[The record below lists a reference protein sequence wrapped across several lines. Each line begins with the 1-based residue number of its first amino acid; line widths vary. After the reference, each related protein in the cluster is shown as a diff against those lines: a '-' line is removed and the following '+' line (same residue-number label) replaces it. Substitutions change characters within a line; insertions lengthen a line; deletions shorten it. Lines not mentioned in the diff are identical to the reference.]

1 MFSSLTLWYRVI
13 WPSECFHEPLANI
26 LGNLLIIDQ
35 NRREALGSAFRSIR
49 MSPIPWCVQGS
60 IVTYFLIIILYYYYY
75 NTIIKLSNYLLLL
88 PLILFLGVHSP
99 SPFLKFLFLPI
110 VSLFQVFLLPL
121 GSTRISFILQMV
133 SLSLFVRVILPLPLI
148 PGLSPFKSFLSFF
161 SNRYSPLFVFY

>member
-99 SPFLKFLFLPI
+99 SPFFKFLFLP
-110 VSLFQVFLLPL
+110 
-121 GSTRISFILQMV
+121 
-133 SLSLFVRVILPLPLI
+133 SLSLSGISSSSRLYSYFIYPSNGFPLSFRTCDSP
-148 PGLSPFKSFLSFF
+148 PSSYSWSLSIQVLSFL
-161 SNRYSPLFVFY
+161 LFQ